1 MTSIA
6 DISQC
11 FHFPFTSDICCI
23 ILVSYVWFKFVVGE
37 IFSWSF
43 EFKRFTES
51 FIGKNNSQEK
61 KETQPLQQKKNWEVL
76 EWSKT
81 TIFYTIKALIKNL
94 QCKRIV
100 DYANTN
106 KLTNGS
112 KSKAR
117 NFEGEGVGVFGKYT
131 TPVPLRKKLM
141 PTIPN
146 AYFGQK

>member
-1 MTSIA
+1 MTSIT
-6 DISQC
+6 DISEC
-11 FHFPFTSDICCI
+11 FHFPFISDICCI
-23 ILVSYVWFKFVVGE
+23 ILVSYVWLKFVVGE

-81 TIFYTIKALIKNL
+81 TVFYTIKALVKNF

-106 KLTNGS
+106 KLTNESRS
-112 KSKAR
+112 KEK

-131 TPVPLRKKLM
+131 TP
-141 PTIPN
+141 IP
-146 AYFGQK
+146 